1 MGPRPAEHER
11 RSRREVGAG
20 SRNPD
25 STFTLLETLAL
36 LTFILGLL
44 SLIVDVIGLTV
55 EVMAK
60 TSQKKDDDNKK
71 D

>member
-1 MGPRPAEHER
+1 MSLMELL
-11 RSRREVGAG
+11 
-20 SRNPD
+20 
-25 STFTLLETLAL
+25 TLLAVFLS
-36 LTFILGLL
+36 LL
-44 SLIVDVIGLTV
+44 SLIVDIVRLTV